1 MARDLRNSRS
11 GRLVRQLVAL
21 GTAAAA
27 TVAFTSFAQPAS
39 ANDGAGD
46 RSRAEHAVF
55 VQTNDPGGNA
65 VIAYRRAGDGS
76 LTRLTTYATGGLGGT
91 QTGAVVDPL
100 ASQGSLTYDGVHHLL
115 FAVNAGSDTFT
126 VFRVRGAELER
137 LDVIGSRG
145 HLPTSVS
152 VSGEVVYVLNAGYDG
167 AISGFRIRGGSHVVP
182 IAESTRTLGLGNPAT
197 PFFLKS
203 PSQVA
208 VTPDRTAVIVATKVA
223 GTLEVFPLNHQGL
236 PSGSPV
242 ITASA
247 APVPFA
253 LVFDSAGRLLVTEA
267 SGGESS
273 YVVNADGTLSI
284 ISSHVA
290 NGQTAGCWS
299 VVAKGYVYVAN
310 SGSATITGYSEDAS
324 GHLALLNADGVT
336 ATTGAGPVDLAVSG
350 DKYLYQLSTGSGVI
364 DEFLVN
370 NNGSLTRIGTLTGF
384 PPDNGTGYEGIAA
397 F

>member
-76 LTRLTTYATGGLGGT
+76 LTRLATYATGGLGGT

-100 ASQGSLTYDGVHHLL
+100 ASQGSLTYDVVHHLL

-126 VFRVRGAELER
+126 VFRARGAELER
-137 LDVIGSRG
+137 LDVVGSRG

-182 IAESTRTLGLGNPAT
+182 IAESTRTLGLGNPAS
-197 PFFLKS
+197 PFFLRS

-208 VTPDRTAVIVATKVA
+208 VTPDRTAV
-223 GTLEVFPLNHQGL
+223 
-236 PSGSPV
+236 
-242 ITASA
+242 
-247 APVPFA
+247 
-253 LVFDSAGRLLVTEA
+253 
-267 SGGESS
+267 
-273 YVVNADGTLSI
+273 
-284 ISSHVA
+284 
-290 NGQTAGCWS
+290 
-299 VVAKGYVYVAN
+299 
-310 SGSATITGYSEDAS
+310 
-324 GHLALLNADGVT
+324 
-336 ATTGAGPVDLAVSG
+336 
-350 DKYLYQLSTGSGVI
+350 
-364 DEFLVN
+364 
-370 NNGSLTRIGTLTGF
+370 
-384 PPDNGTGYEGIAA
+384 
-397 F
+397 